1 VFPGS
6 FIWERYLSMC
16 INNDS
21 NHFNDNIEDR
31 VMKRKNSLLLTTAF
45 TLLVTLTANKSLAE
59 ETAKEKSAAT
69 ENVKK
74 QNSKSQGYRASKK
87 VPAMRNRVYAQ
98 LARAQKLADEGDKI
112 EGFEVLDQV
121 KERLDSLNSYERAM
135 LFNFYGFMYYGN
147 EDIAL
152 AVDSFNKVIAEK
164 TIPDSL
170 IISTFYSL
178 AQLSMQQQDYKVAL
192 DYLTQW
198 RDINDKDLTSNQ
210 EMLFAQVYYQDKDF
224 VNTLLHIDQ
233 AISLVEAKNKLPK
246 ENWLILQRA
255 TYYELK
261 QPEQVTKVMEKLVRL
276 YDKPQYWLQLSSMYG
291 ETGHEDKQM
300 AVMEAAYQAG
310 YVSKSSDILTL
321 SQLYLFHGAPVKA
334 ANLLANAIDKGEV
347 DPVERNLDL
356 LSRAYLSAKEDKKAI
371 KVLIQLSQLSDLA
384 ELGKYDALLAQTFL
398 NNEQWQLA
406 ITYATKAI
414 TKAAHLSKE
423 KNISNDKSTKA
434 VASYLGN
441 MYLATGMA
449 QFNLKNFQQSLSAFS
464 NAGKQVKT
472 KKAAQQWVKYVKRE
486 QETYLIQK
494 QQQKKIRL
502 AMIN

>member
-1 VFPGS
+1 
-6 FIWERYLSMC
+6 
-16 INNDS
+16 
-21 NHFNDNIEDR
+21 
-31 VMKRKNSLLLTTAF
+31 MKRKNSLLLTTAF
-45 TLLVTLTANKSLAE
+45 TLLVTLTANKSFAE
-59 ETAKEKSAAT
+59 ETAKDKSAAT

-74 QNSKSQGYRASKK
+74 QSYRASKK

-98 LARAQKLADEGDKI
+98 LARAQQLADEGDKI

-121 KERLDSLNSYERAM
+121 KERVDSLNSYERAM

-170 IISTFYSL
+170 IISTLYSL
-178 AQLSMQQQDYKVAL
+178 AQLSMQQQDYKAAL
-192 DYLTQW
+192 GYLTQW
-198 RDINDKDLTSNQ
+198 RDINGKDLTSNQ

-224 VNTLLHIDQ
+224 VNTLMHIEQ
-233 AISLVEAKNKLPK
+233 AVSLVEAKNKLPK

-261 QPEQVTKVMEKLVRL
+261 QPEQVTKVMENLVRL

-356 LSRAYLSAKEDKKAI
+356 LSRAYLSAKEDEKAI
-371 KVLIQLSQLSDLA
+371 KVLMQLSDLV
-384 ELGKYDALLAQTFL
+384 EQGKYDALLAQTFL
-398 NNEQWQLA
+398 NNEQWQLT
-406 ITYATKAI
+406 ITYAAKAI
-414 TKAAHLSKE
+414 TKAAHLSKAE
-423 KNISNDKSTKA
+423 NINNDKSTKA

>member
-1 VFPGS
+1 
-6 FIWERYLSMC
+6 MC

-31 VMKRKNSLLLTTAF
+31 VMKCKNSLLLTAAF
-45 TLLVTLTANKSLAE
+45 TLLVTLTAHKSFAE
-59 ETAKEKSAAT
+59 ETPKNKSAAK
-69 ENVKK
+69 ESVKK
-74 QNSKSQGYRASKK
+74 QNAKSQGHRASKK

-121 KERLDSLNSYERAM
+121 KERVDSLNSYERAM

-147 EDIAL
+147 DDIAL
-152 AVDSFNKVIAEK
+152 AVDSFNKVISEK
-164 TIPDSL
+164 AIPDSL
-170 IISTFYSL
+170 IISTLYSL
-178 AQLSMQQQDYKVAL
+178 AQLSMQQQDYKGAL
-192 DYLTQW
+192 GYLTKW
-198 RDINDKDLTSNQ
+198 RDLNSKDLTSNQ

-224 VNTLLHIDQ
+224 VNTLIHIEQ
-233 AISLVEAKNKLPK
+233 AISLVEVKNKLPK

-310 YVSKSSDILTL
+310 YVSKASDILTL

-356 LSRAYLSAKEDKKAI
+356 LSRSYLSAKEDKKAI
-371 KVLIQLSQLSDLA
+371 KVLMQLSDLV
-384 ELGKYDALLAQTFL
+384 EQGKYDALLAQTFL
-398 NNEQWQLA
+398 NTEQWQLA
-406 ITYATKAI
+406 ITYAGKAI
-414 TKAAHLSKE
+414 VKAGNS
-423 KNISNDKSTKA
+423 SNATNKSNKGSTKK
-434 VASYLGN
+434 VVGYLGN

-449 QFNLKNFQQSLSAFS
+449 HFNLKNYEQSLSAFG
-464 NAGKQVKT
+464 NASKQVKT
-472 KKAAQQWVKYVKRE
+472 KKSAQQWAKYVKRE

-502 AMIN
+502 AMVN